1 METHWS
7 EGVVRQLFTTVV
19 SKIKSISLMREPAA
33 HVKESWQLLS
43 RGAIGASGW
52 VSLTQRLEI
61 SDLRQTHSLSFSISS
76 WRYVVFLPAS
86 LQIHSQLS
94 SSPHLFHFPL
104 THFLSCYYFLYF
116 HSAPFFRIIS
126 MLTPDSHTGNSLPSL
141 SKLFWR
147 RLSAKRSVSNFKKIH
162 IHFQNAFRKCGNRWN
177 MKQVLAGKHRSAQS
191 TSSKSNALNKPETWL
206 LPGVST
212 LTHKH

>member
-1 METHWS
+1 MAQSVHQGGFPSRNVW
-7 EGVVRQLFTTVV
+7 
-19 SKIKSISLMREPAA
+19 KSAISGKHTAC
-33 HVKESWQLLS
+33 HS
-43 RGAIGASGW
+43 AS
-52 VSLTQRLEI
+52 RLEGI
-61 SDLRQTHSLSFSISS
+61 LFSALRLFSLH
-76 WRYVVFLPAS
+76 
-86 LQIHSQLS
+86 QIHSQLS